1 MGLLKILGEL
11 ELHEQLFLAE
21 QVYMEVGSITE
32 NFFQLAQSLI

>member
-11 ELHEQLFLAE
+11 ELHGQFLAE
-21 QVYMEVGSITE
+21 RVHMEAGSVTE